1 MSPGKIDARDM
12 PRMEDI
18 VTSIGE
24 HNGSTFVSATLAYAR
39 RLFARDDFG
48 EVVTHPKSNGEST
61 HVLGNELTELAAFD
75 QFGSV
80 HESVEVVR
88 DRLVGDGLLNA
99 LNKEVGGFGPT

>member
-1 MSPGKIDARDM
+1 MSSGKIDARDV

-24 HNGSTFVSATLAYAR
+24 HNGFTFISATLAYAR
-39 RLFARDDFG
+39 PLFARDNFG
-48 EVVTHPKSNGEST
+48 EIVAHLKSNGEST